1 MGKKASLLSAVA
13 AVAVTSLLA
22 VSVAGAAVVTHVIR
36 QDEAGKTGLP
46 GPQGEPGKDGVS
58 VTSIEKTGTN
68 ELIDTY
74 TITYSD
80 GHTSTFVVVN
90 GAQGPQGIQGIKGDN
105 GLAPVVTIGNNGHWY
120 VDGVDTGF
128 SAEGVAGRSVIS
140 VTKTDSNGLID
151 TYTITYSD
159 NTTSTFTITN
169 GANGQAGVTPHVGD
183 NGNWWIGE
191 TDTGVAANGVP
202 GENGKSLLVG
212 VGAPTDATAASVGDS
227 YVDVENWHYY
237 VKAEN
242 EWVDKGSFKGADGSS
257 LGVSIVSIE
266 KTDTNGLVDTY
277 TITYTSGSPTTFTV
291 VNGAA
296 GQPGNNGYSLL
307 TGDIDPT
314 TEGVNGDSYL
324 NVLSWE
330 FFIKANDVW
339 VSKGTIKGAQGQE
352 GQAPTISVGDNGNWL
367 VNGVD
372 TNTKAQGVSIAS
384 ITKTDTQGLVDTYTI
399 LYTDGNYETFTVTNG
414 ANGAAGTNGIT
425 PHIGD
430 NGNWYI
436 GETDTGVSASGQDG
450 QTPTV
455 SINDQ
460 GYWVINGV
468 ATTTKA
474 LGQNGNALLVGEGA
488 PSDAQGA
495 IGDSYIDASNWVY
508 YLKTADGWQ
517 NKGSFK
523 GTNGNDGAAGVTPHI
538 GDNGNWF
545 IGENDTGVKA
555 QGAAGV
561 TPTISINEQGYWV
574 INGEATTVKA
584 QGDAGEDG
592 RSIVSIAKTSSNE
605 LVDTYTITYSSGEP
619 TTFTV
624 TNGAQGIAG
633 NNGYSLLTGNV
644 NPTTEG
650 VDGDSYL
657 NTATWEYF
665 VKENDAWVS
674 KGTIKGAQGDE
685 GQAPVIAINDQGYW
699 TINGVATVVK
709 AVPVSI
715 TGVEK
720 VGTEGLVDTYQ
731 INYSD
736 GTSYQFSVTN
746 GANGNDGAAGITPTI
761 GNNGNWFIG
770 ETDTGVRAEGQSPV
784 ITIND
789 QGYWVI
795 DGVATSAKATG
806 EDGVNGV
813 TPHIGANN
821 HWYIGETDTGVTA
834 IGQDGE
840 TPTVTINEQFYWV
853 INGVATN
860 VKAVGQDGNDG
871 KSLIVG
877 QGAPD
882 GSTIA
887 NVGDSYVDVENWHY
901 YVKAENEWVDKGS
914 FKGADGA
921 NGTNGITPHI
931 GDNGNW
937 YIGETDT
944 GVAAAGQDG
953 VTPTVEINAQG
964 YWVINNVVTDV
975 KAQGVDGNDGRSVV
989 SITKTNTEGLVDTYT
1004 ITYSSGEPTTFTVT
1018 NGANGT
1024 NGQNGADGYSFLT
1037 GSGEPTTQGNNGD
1050 TYLDTATYNLYKK
1063 ANDAWTLVGNIQG
1076 AAGNTP
1082 AITIN
1087 AQGYWTV
1094 DGVATSVKAVPV
1106 SITQIEKTA
1115 TNGLIDTYTITYS
1128 DGTSST
1134 FMVTNGANGTN
1145 GNTLLVGSGAPD
1157 AGSGQQGDSY
1167 VDVTNWTYYYKGS
1180 GSWMSQGSFKGADG
1194 NDGVSITSI
1203 VRTSGNGAAGT
1214 TDTYTIT
1221 YSEGSPTTFTVY
1233 NGADG
1238 TNGSSFLTGSGA
1250 PTTQGSNGDTYLDI
1264 ATSDIYTKANDTWTK
1279 VGNIQGAEGHTPVIT
1294 INAQGYWTVDGVA
1307 TSVKATP
1314 VSIVSI
1320 ARTSGDGSAG
1330 TTDTYTITYSDNTSS
1345 TFTVT
1350 NGANGQN
1357 GVTPHIGA
1365 NGNWYVGET
1374 DTGVHAQGD
1383 AGEDGKSLIV
1393 GNAAPDNNT
1402 VANVGDSYVDVT
1414 TWHYYVK
1421 TSEGWQDKGSFQG
1434 DDGRSIVSI
1443 TRTSGD
1449 GSAGTTDTYTIAYS
1463 SGASTTFQV
1472 TNGANGS
1479 SFITGSGAPT
1489 TQGADGDTYL
1499 DLTTYNL
1506 YSKSAGLWTLAGNV
1520 KGADGNSLLTGNGAP
1535 ASGLGKNND
1544 SYVNLLN
1551 WDFYVKEN
1559 GAWEQHGNI
1568 RAEKEQ
1574 HTVTFVSDGDE
1585 VDSVTVYHG
1594 ERVDPSDYE
1603 KPGCFIICWTLNDVQ
1618 WYFDRDVVTCDIEL
1632 VAVWGVGNINID
1644 PNGIITSYSGSGDLV
1659 IPEYI
1664 NGVKVRGID
1673 ADAFMNNTGITSIT
1687 LPDSITEIEELA
1699 FYGCTGLK
1707 SINIPAG
1714 LTEIPESAFDGC
1726 TSLVSIDIPNNIETI
1741 GINAFCDCTSLRS
1754 VTLHNGLETI
1764 GGGAFFRCSNL
1775 TDITIP
1781 NTVTTIEGAAFQE
1794 SGITSITIPNSVTQ
1808 VGEGAFSECNSLVTA
1823 TLSANA
1829 TYGDMAFYDC
1839 NNLETVIIPEGV
1851 EVLSDS
1857 MFSDCDKLVNVSLP
1871 NTLKTISAGAFQDT
1885 AITSIIIPDSVTT
1898 LGEADY
1904 GAFQECNSLTSIVI
1918 GSGVTE
1924 IPQMFCYG
1932 CERLAS
1938 ITFKGNVTSIGYAA
1952 FFEAADLTSIEFPAS
1967 LTYIGEEAFN
1977 DCDSLT
1983 NVTFL
1988 GNNVQTIDEMAFAQC
2003 DALQTITLPNGLS
2016 ELGEGAF
2023 DGCTSL
2029 ATVVIGNGLV
2039 ELKKLTFSDCSS
2051 LVSLTLPTSITTIS
2065 DDAFKQR
2072 YEYMNQTLHIY
2083 FSGTVTKAQWG
2094 AIIDDPDDQNNFF
2107 PLHII
2112 VHCSDGNYEYNGE

>member
-1 MGKKASLLSAVA
+1 MGKKASLVSAVA
-13 AVAVTSLLA
+13 VIAATSLLA

-46 GPQGEPGKDGVS
+46 GPQGEPGRDGVS
-58 VTSIEKTGTN
+58 IVSIEKTSTSGV
-68 ELIDTY
+68 LDTY

-80 GHTSTFVVVN
+80 GHTSSFIVAN
-90 GAQGPQGIQGIKGDN
+90 GEQGPQGIQGLKGDD
-105 GLAPVVTIGNNGHWY
+105 GLTPVVTIGSNGHWF

-128 SAEGVAGRSVIS
+128 SAEGLAGRSVVS
-140 VTKTDSNGLID
+140 VEKTDTQGLVD

-159 NTTSTFTITN
+159 QTTSTFTITN
-169 GANGQAGVTPHVGD
+169 GAGGQAGVTPHIGD

-191 TDTGVAANGVP
+191 TDTNISANGQP
-202 GENGKSLLVG
+202 GENGNTLIVG
-212 VGAPTDATAASVGDS
+212 VGAPTDATSARVGDS

-266 KTDTNGLVDTY
+266 KTDTQGLVDTY
-277 TITYTSGSPTTFTV
+277 TITYTSGAPTTFTV
-291 VNGAA
+291 TNGAA
-296 GQPGNNGYSLL
+296 GQAGENGYSLL
-307 TGDIDPT
+307 TGNVDPT

-324 NVLSWE
+324 NTATWE
-330 FFIKANDVW
+330 FFVKVGDAW
-339 VSKGTIKGAQGQE
+339 VSKGSIQGAQGQA
-352 GQAPTISVGDNGNWL
+352 GVAPTISVGDNGNWL

-372 TNTKAQGVSIAS
+372 TNTKAQGISIVS

-399 LYTDGNYETFTVTNG
+399 LYSDGNYTTFTVTNG
-414 ANGAAGTNGIT
+414 AAGQQGQAGQNGKSLLVGEGAPSDEQGELGDSYVDATNWVYYLKTDSGWQNKGTFKGADGGNGTNGVT

-436 GETDTGVSASGQDG
+436 GETDTGVHAQGEAG

-455 SINDQ
+455 SIND
-460 GYWVINGV
+460 
-468 ATTTKA
+468 
-474 LGQNGNALLVGEGA
+474 
-488 PSDAQGA
+488 
-495 IGDSYIDASNWVY
+495 
-508 YLKTADGWQ
+508 
-517 NKGSFK
+517 
-523 GTNGNDGAAGVTPHI
+523 
-538 GDNGNWF
+538 
-545 IGENDTGVKA
+545 
-555 QGAAGV
+555 
-561 TPTISINEQGYWV
+561 QGYWV

-592 RSIVSIAKTSSNE
+592 RSIVSIEKISSDD
-605 LVDTYTITYSSGEP
+605 LVDTYRITYSSGEP

-624 TNGAQGIAG
+624 TNGAAG
-633 NNGYSLLTGNV
+633 QNGANGYSLLTGAID
-644 NPTTEG
+644 PTTEG
-650 VDGDSYL
+650 VNGDSYL

-685 GQAPVIAINDQGYW
+685 GQAPVITINDQGYW
-699 TINGVATVVK
+699 TINGIATIVK

-746 GANGNDGAAGITPTI
+746 GANGTDGAAGITPTI

-887 NVGDSYVDVENWHY
+887 NVGDSYVDVTNWHY

-921 NGTNGITPHI
+921 NGAAGTNGITPHI

-989 SITKTNTEGLVDTYT
+989 SITKTSTEGLVDTYT
-1004 ITYSSGEPTTFTVT
+1004 ITYSNGEPTTFTVT
-1018 NGANGT
+1018 NGSNGT
-1024 NGQNGADGYSFLT
+1024 NGTNGADGYSFLT
-1037 GSGEPTTQGNNGD
+1037 GNGEPTTEGNNGD
-1050 TYLDTATYNLYKK
+1050 SYLDTATYNLYKK

-1082 AITIN
+1082 VITIN
-1087 AQGYWTV
+1087 DQGYWAI
-1094 DGVATSVKAVPV
+1094 DGVATTVKAVPV
-1106 SITQIEKTA
+1106 SITSVAKTA
-1115 TNGLIDTYTITYS
+1115 TNGLVDTYTITYS
-1128 DGTSST
+1128 DNSTST

-1145 GNTLLVGSGAPD
+1145 GNTLLVGSGEPAAD
-1157 AGSGQQGDSY
+1157 LGNQGDSY
-1167 VDVTNWTYYYKGS
+1167 VDVTNWVYYYKGS
-1180 GSWMSQGSFKGADG
+1180 GSWMNQGSFKGADGNDG

-1238 TNGSSFLTGSGA
+1238 VNGSSFLTGSGA
-1250 PTTQGSNGDTYLDI
+1250 PTTQGNNGDTYLDI
-1264 ATSDIYTKANDTWTK
+1264 VTADVYTKANDTWTK

-1314 VSIVSI
+1314 VSIVSVT
-1320 ARTSGDGSAG
+1320 RTSGDGSAG

-1365 NGNWYVGET
+1365 NGNWYIGET

-1393 GNAAPDNNT
+1393 GTAAPDANT
-1402 VANVGDSYVDVT
+1402 VANVGDSYVNVT
-1414 TWHYYVK
+1414 NWHYYVK
-1421 TSEGWQDKGSFQG
+1421 TSEGWEDKGSFQG
-1434 DDGRSIVSI
+1434 ADGRSIVSVSN
-1443 TRTSGD
+1443 TSSNGLV
-1449 GSAGTTDTYTIAYS
+1449 DTYTITYS
-1463 SGASTTFQV
+1463 DATTSTFEV

-1506 YSKSAGLWTLAGNV
+1506 YSKNAGLWTLAGNV

-1559 GAWEQHGNI
+1559 GAWVQHGNI

-1574 HTVTFVSDGDE
+1574 HTVTFVSEG
-1585 VDSVTVYHG
+1585 VTLGTATVLHG
-1594 ERVDPSDYE
+1594 ERVTESIPTPTRSGYTLA
-1603 KPGCFIICWTLNDVQ
+1603 GWTYHGVE
-1618 WYFDRDVVTCDIEL
+1618 WYLDRDVVTSDITLTAKWIQGNAQIQNGVL
-1632 VAVWGVGNINID
+1632 VDFSGLTGDIVLPTTINGEYYHTIGENCFSGNTNM
-1644 PNGIITSYSGSGDLV
+1644 TSIV
-1659 IPEYI
+1659 IPDTVTTIEDY
-1664 NGVKVRGID
+1664 
-1673 ADAFMNNTGITSIT
+1673 AFSNCPGLTSIT
-1687 LPDSITEIEELA
+1687 LPNSLTTIGDGAFLRDAALTSIVIPDGVTTIGAEAFGDCTGLVSVRLPNSLTEIEN
-1699 FYGCTGLK
+1699 F
-1707 SINIPAG
+1707 
-1714 LTEIPESAFDGC
+1714 AFDGC
-1726 TSLVSIDIPNNIETI
+1726 D
-1741 GINAFCDCTSLRS
+1741 
-1754 VTLHNGLETI
+1754 
-1764 GGGAFFRCSNL
+1764 
-1775 TDITIP
+1775 
-1781 NTVTTIEGAAFQE
+1781 
-1794 SGITSITIPNSVTQ
+1794 
-1808 VGEGAFSECNSLVTA
+1808 
-1823 TLSANA
+1823 
-1829 TYGDMAFYDC
+1829 
-1839 NNLETVIIPEGV
+1839 
-1851 EVLSDS
+1851 
-1857 MFSDCDKLVNVSLP
+1857 
-1871 NTLKTISAGAFQDT
+1871 
-1885 AITSIIIPDSVTT
+1885 
-1898 LGEADY
+1898 
-1904 GAFQECNSLTSIVI
+1904 SLTSIVI
-1918 GSGVTE
+1918 PNGVTE
-1924 IPQMFCYG
+1924 IGESAFGSCDALATVTFPSSLETIGESAFTDCDALTTLSFPEDSLLTTIGEYAFYHCNALTTVTFPSNLETIGEAAFYG
-1932 CERLAS
+1932 CDHLTT
-1938 ITFKGNVTSIGYAA
+1938 ITFPSDSSLTTIGNEAFNDCKFTTVNFPASLETIGDGAFLECDSLTTITFPANSNLNSIGEEA
-1952 FFEAADLTSIEFPAS
+1952 FYELPITAVNFPAS
-1967 LTYIGEEAFN
+1967 LTTIGSDAFNSCDRLATITFPADSQLTTIDTGAFCSCSVLTSVTLPASLVTIEGSAFQSAGLVTVTFAEGSQLQTIGNDAFNNCTDLQTVNNIPATVQTIASNAFN
-1977 DCDSLT
+1977 DCET
-1983 NVTFL
+1983 K
-1988 GNNVQTIDEMAFAQC
+1988 FA
-2003 DALQTITLPNGLS
+2003 ITYKG
-2016 ELGEGAF
+2016 
-2023 DGCTSL
+2023 
-2029 ATVVIGNGLV
+2029 
-2039 ELKKLTFSDCSS
+2039 
-2051 LVSLTLPTSITTIS
+2051 
-2065 DDAFKQR
+2065 
-2072 YEYMNQTLHIY
+2072 
-2083 FSGTVTKAQWG
+2083 TKAQWENIFDG
-2094 AIIDDPDDQNNFF
+2094 NACEDSAFTVTF
-2107 PLHII
+2107 
-2112 VHCSDGNYEYNGE
+2112 SDGTSQTYGDPYYI